1 MDSSIRLLGVVP
13 YEGMKTLLL
22 RLAEE
27 YPQIRLDVFVGNME
41 EGVEIAR
48 SNLGNRYDAVISRGG
63 TALALRELPLP
74 VVEIE
79 LSLYDILYALRL
91 SNGLHSKLAMVAYA
105 NVTVSAQAL
114 CDLLNYQVDIFTVD
128 AIGELEPTLRRLKED
143 RYDAV
148 LCDVT
153 ADIIARSIGLNTIF
167 ISSGLDSIRQA
178 LDKAVALCRSQKR
191 LRDENA
197 LFRALLS
204 GQDTQVAVFDQ
215 EKELAFFQGGDRPPE
230 LLSLLRRELDE
241 LPEGKERRITR
252 GIGGTLYNLRVRPVS
267 ADRAYTAVYFSA
279 RRTAP
284 GKNQTGIRCFSRQ
297 EAERRAFGSIF
308 NFQNVYDLPGEET
321 AQLAA
326 GMAPV
331 LITGEEGIRMSRAAA
346 RLYLEGGLQ
355 DAPLISINC
364 CLLNDKGWEFLL
376 ESHNS
381 PLAESGSTL
390 YFSRVGALSPA
401 RRLQLAD
408 MLAEAGV
415 CRRSKVLL
423 SCVCRPGEQMAPE
436 GAGFLD
442 RLNCRILHLRPL
454 PAGADPRADQLL
466 PEPSERLPPLSGAG
480 RRAGGGPAAAVL
492 PVASQLRPVPAG
504 DRGAGRVGPAAHHR
518 RKRPRHPPEGA
529 VRQYPHLPERRY
541 FRAPG
546 PESDAGQDRPGC
558 RAARSGRDQRQPVCR
573 RQAAG
578 YQPHHPA
585 PADQAGV
592 MSAARV
598 SGFPGMRAA
607 FCRETLGDQGFP
619 ASAF

>member
-1 MDSSIRLLGVVP
+1 MNDQIRLLGIVP

-22 RLAEE
+22 RLAAE
-27 YPQIRLDVFVGNME
+27 YPQVDLDVFVGNME
-41 EGVEIAR
+41 EGVKIAQ

-79 LSLYDILYALRL
+79 LSLYDILYALKL
-91 SNGLHSKLAMVAYA
+91 SDGLHSKLAMVAYA
-105 NVTVSAQAL
+105 NVTVSAQVL

-143 RYDAV
+143 HYDAV
-148 LCDVT
+148 LCDMT

-215 EKELAFFQGGDRPPE
+215 ERELAFFQGGDRSPE
-230 LLSLLRRELDE
+230 FLSLLRRELDE
-241 LPEGKERRITR
+241 LPEGRERRITR
-252 GIGGTLYNLRVRPVS
+252 SIGGTLYNLRIRPVS
-267 ADRAYTAVYFSA
+267 ADRAYTAVYFSP

-308 NFQNVYDLPGEET
+308 NFQDVYDLPEEGM

-346 RLYLEGGLQ
+346 RLYMEGTLQ
-355 DAPLISINC
+355 DAPLVSINC
-364 CLLNDKGWEFLL
+364 CLLSDKSWEFLL

-390 YFSRVGALSPA
+390 YFSRVGTLSPT

-454 PAGADPRADQLL
+454 RDLREQIPAQINSSLSLLNASRPYPVLGAEPEAVRLLQSFPWPHNYVQFQRVMEELAASARQLITAEGVRGVL
-466 PEPSERLPPLSGAG
+466 QKEQYGNTHISRRGDISEPLDLNQTLDKIDRDVALRVLAETNGNQS
-480 RRAGGGPAAAVL
+480 AAAKRL
-492 PVASQLRPVPAG
+492 DISRTTLR
-504 DRGAGRVGPAAHHR
+504 RLI
-518 RKRPRHPPEGA
+518 K
-529 VRQYPHLPERRY
+529 
-541 FRAPG
+541 
-546 PESDAGQDRPGC
+546 
-558 RAARSGRDQRQPVCR
+558 
-573 RQAAG
+573 QA
-578 YQPHHPA
+578 
-585 PADQAGV
+585 
-592 MSAARV
+592 
-598 SGFPGMRAA
+598 
-607 FCRETLGDQGFP
+607 
-619 ASAF
+619 

>member
-128 AIGELEPTLRRLKED
+128 AIGELEPTLCRLKED

-215 EKELAFFQGGDRPPE
+215 EKELAAFTDFF
-230 LLSLLRRELDE
+230 
-241 LPEGKERRITR
+241 
-252 GIGGTLYNLRVRPVS
+252 
-267 ADRAYTAVYFSA
+267 A
-279 RRTAP
+279 
-284 GKNQTGIRCFSRQ
+284 NQFAT
-297 EAERRAFGSIF
+297 
-308 NFQNVYDLPGEET
+308 
-321 AQLAA
+321 
-326 GMAPV
+326 
-331 LITGEEGIRMSRAAA
+331 
-346 RLYLEGGLQ
+346 
-355 DAPLISINC
+355 
-364 CLLNDKGWEFLL
+364 K
-376 ESHNS
+376 
-381 PLAESGSTL
+381 
-390 YFSRVGALSPA
+390 
-401 RRLQLAD
+401 
-408 MLAEAGV
+408 
-415 CRRSKVLL
+415 
-423 SCVCRPGEQMAPE
+423 
-436 GAGFLD
+436 
-442 RLNCRILHLRPL
+442 
-454 PAGADPRADQLL
+454 
-466 PEPSERLPPLSGAG
+466 
-480 RRAGGGPAAAVL
+480 
-492 PVASQLRPVPAG
+492 
-504 DRGAGRVGPAAHHR
+504 
-518 RKRPRHPPEGA
+518 
-529 VRQYPHLPERRY
+529 
-541 FRAPG
+541 
-546 PESDAGQDRPGC
+546 
-558 RAARSGRDQRQPVCR
+558 
-573 RQAAG
+573 
-578 YQPHHPA
+578 
-585 PADQAGV
+585 
-592 MSAARV
+592 
-598 SGFPGMRAA
+598 
-607 FCRETLGDQGFP
+607 
-619 ASAF
+619 